1 MIRSSVNLDC
11 FISVSLKVTD
21 STYFWRKFRGS
32 CHRFLRVS
40 FAPNHIPK
48 EAADWGGPVAQR
60 SSSPVCANKRLIHRS
75 KMRALFQHRIGTQ
88 DHCRR
93 GAYCTRSQTNSVV
106 RISPPTEIGSVVR
119 VILLPSSRTSLTRSV
134 STQFCTDA
142 SSTPCMILSPDRE

>member
-1 MIRSSVNLDC
+1 MQINGDTSIWRSSVC
-11 FISVSLKVTD
+11 SGR
-21 STYFWRKFRGS
+21 STAITSRS
-32 CHRFLRVS
+32 EADVLARFLRVS

-75 KMRALFQHRIGTQ
+75 QMRALFQHRIGTQ

-106 RISPPTEIGSVVR
+106 RISPPTEIGGVVR